1 MTDTKRDLWSW
12 AELLISVVS
21 GIAIPLLLGYFGWQ
35 YRLDQKEARNTDRI
49 RNATELLAS
58 ENWRERVMGVRFMWH
73 YCAENQQYP
82 DPLISSLIR
91 TMRTDP
97 NPHVY
102 REAAHLFGTAHSS
115 SPCHVR
121 FDESSSD
128 ASTGSHAQTDD
139 LSPSGTR
146 AQLYIHVQKEGQ
158 TSRAR
163 RILRAVDS
171 LAVDSLLLDAVS
183 VEQLA
188 RGPSRTELRYF
199 DPRQRDV
206 ATAIRRQADLP
217 PSEVAL
223 RDFSTDYDTI
233 PNHFE
238 LWLAP

>member
-1 MTDTKRDLWSW
+1 MRESNRDLWSW
-12 AELLISVVS
+12 AELFISVVS

-58 ENWRERVMGVRFMWH
+58 EHWRERLMGVRFMWH
-73 YCAENQQYP
+73 YCAENEQYP
-82 DPLISSLIR
+82 DPLIASLIR

-97 NPHVY
+97 NPKVY
-102 REAAHLFGTAHSS
+102 REAAGLFGTDEASGS
-115 SPCHVR
+115 TCHVQ
-121 FDESSSD
+121 FNDPLPDTS
-128 ASTGSHAQTDD
+128 AT
-139 LSPSGTR
+139 TR

-163 RILRAVDS
+163 HILRAVDS
-171 LAVDSLLLDAVS
+171 LSVDSLLFDAVS
-183 VEQLA
+183 VEQLD
-188 RGPSRTELRYF
+188 RGPFRTELRYF

-217 PSEVAL
+217 PREVAL

>member
-35 YRLDQKEARNTDRI
+35 YRLDQQEARNTDRI

-73 YCAENQQYP
+73 YCAENEQYP

-97 NPHVY
+97 NPEVY
-102 REAAHLFGTAHSS
+102 REAAGLFGTEEASGSACHVQFDDS
-115 SPCHVR
+115 SP
-121 FDESSSD
+121 D
-128 ASTGSHAQTDD
+128 
-139 LSPSGTR
+139 PSVATTR
-146 AQLYIHVQKEGQ
+146 AQLYIHVQREEQ
-158 TSRAR
+158 TARAR

-171 LAVDSLLLDAVS
+171 LSVDSLLFDAVS
-183 VEQLA
+183 VEQLD

-217 PSEVAL
+217 PREVAL